1 MVSGFFHAITLLLHA
16 DRVLET
22 VFALYGSGVYA
33 IVFFIL
39 MAETGLVVVPFLPGD
54 SLLFAVGALCARG
67 LMNVRFALPLLI
79 IAAIVGDTINYA
91 FGFRFGAHIGPLV
104 KHGWVREQHLTR
116 ANRFFDTHGGKT
128 IFLARFIP
136 FLRTIAPF
144 VAGMSHMPYRRFV
157 QYNVF
162 GGVVWVSIFV
172 LSGYGFGNLPWV
184 KDRFSL
190 LVLAIILLSLMPVL
204 IEAIAEK
211 RRRG

>member
-1 MVSGFFHAITLLLHA
+1 
-16 DRVLET
+16 
-22 VFALYGSGVYA
+22 
-33 IVFFIL
+33 
-39 MAETGLVVVPFLPGD
+39 
-54 SLLFAVGALCARG
+54 
-67 LMNVRFALPLLI
+67 
-79 IAAIVGDTINYA
+79 
-91 FGFRFGAHIGPLV
+91 
-104 KHGWVREQHLTR
+104 
-116 ANRFFDTHGGKT
+116 
-128 IFLARFIP
+128 
-136 FLRTIAPF
+136 
-144 VAGMSHMPYRRFV
+144 MSHMPYRRFV